1 MPKIRTA
8 LVSVWDKTGIVGFVR
23 ELSGMGVEIISTGGT
38 SRLLKEA
45 QIPVKE
51 VSDYTGAEEM
61 IGGRVKTLHPKIH
74 AGILALRENPEQ
86 MREIEEKGIKPID
99 MVVVNFYPFLEV
111 IKKEGILFEETL
123 ESIDIGGPCMLR
135 AGAKNFKNVAVISS
149 PEQYPSV
156 IEELKNNKGYLS
168 EETCLRLALRAF
180 EVTSFYDAAIAE
192 YFARRAQVRF
202 PSILNL
208 SFEKVLD
215 LRYGEN
221 PHQKA
226 AFYRRWSACRG
237 TLPLAEKLG
246 GKEVSFNNLLD
257 FEAALKIA
265 REMDEP
271 FVVVIKHNNPCGAA
285 EGESLAQACQKAFE
299 GDPVSAFGSIVGL
312 NREVDVETASV
323 ITAPDNFV
331 EGIIAPGYTQDAL
344 KMLKERQ
351 PWGKRLIILKVDP
364 FKYKEELEFDIRRI
378 KGGLLVQEEDKE
390 IYLREDL
397 KTVTKRHPTHKEME
411 DLNFAWKVCKYV
423 KSNAILIAKDKMVV
437 GVGAGQMS
445 RIDAALIAIRK
456 AGERCEGAVLASD
469 AFFPFPDVVEEAAK
483 AGITAIIQPGG
494 SIRDKKVIEVSEKY
508 NIAMV
513 FTGMRHFLH

>member
-1 MPKIRTA
+1 
-8 LVSVWDKTGIVGFVR
+8 
-23 ELSGMGVEIISTGGT
+23 
-38 SRLLKEA
+38 
-45 QIPVKE
+45 
-51 VSDYTGAEEM
+51 
-61 IGGRVKTLHPKIH
+61 
-74 AGILALRENPEQ
+74 
-86 MREIEEKGIKPID
+86 
-99 MVVVNFYPFLEV
+99 
-111 IKKEGILFEETL
+111 
-123 ESIDIGGPCMLR
+123 
-135 AGAKNFKNVAVISS
+135 
-149 PEQYPSV
+149 
-156 IEELKNNKGYLS
+156 
-168 EETCLRLALRAF
+168 
-180 EVTSFYDAAIAE
+180 
-192 YFARRAQVRF
+192 
-202 PSILNL
+202 
-208 SFEKVLD
+208 
-215 LRYGEN
+215 
-221 PHQKA
+221 
-226 AFYRRWSACRG
+226 
-237 TLPLAEKLG
+237 
-246 GKEVSFNNLLD
+246 
-257 FEAALKIA
+257 
-265 REMDEP
+265 
-271 FVVVIKHNNPCGAA
+271 
-285 EGESLAQACQKAFE
+285 
-299 GDPVSAFGSIVGL
+299 
-312 NREVDVETASV
+312 
-323 ITAPDNFV
+323 PDNFV